1 MADVAQQVIGLVPVA
16 LGAMV
21 LKKTL
26 EEKPIKTHWKY
37 HPVFKD
43 AYLDLWY
50 EKSPATYNQA
60 HEACNKDGNEMIT
73 WNKATNPELDKV
85 IYDKAKKETQRVIME
100 R

>member
-1 MADVAQQVIGLVPVA
+1 VADVSQQVIGLVPVA
-16 LGAMV
+16 LAAGV

-26 EEKPIKTHWKY
+26 EEKPKTHWKY

-50 EKSPATYNQA
+50 EKSPITYNQA
-60 HEACNKDGNEMIT
+60 HEACNRDGDEMIT
-73 WNKATNPELDKV
+73 WNKETNPELDRT
-85 IYDKAKKETQRVIME
+85 IYGEAKKETRQAIME

>member
-26 EEKPIKTHWKY
+26 EEKPKTHWKY

-43 AYLDLWY
+43 AYLDIWY
-50 EKSPATYNQA
+50 EKSPTTYNQA
-60 HEACNKDGNEMIT
+60 YEACNENGDEMLT
-73 WNKATNPELDKV
+73 WNKDTNPGLHKT
-85 IYDKAKKETQRVIME
+85 IYDGAKKETQKVIMK
-100 R
+100 